1 MGETIVTP
9 LALQIRQ
16 VTESLDVTQGKLTM
30 GFRTGGITMA
40 DSRYPALILC
50 NALFGGTTTAK
61 LFLNV
66 RERLS
71 LCYYAS
77 SSLDRYKGVMLVSS
91 GVEFA
96 DKQRA
101 EDEILAQLEA
111 CRRGEFEPWEVD
123 GARSYT
129 ASSLM
134 TIPDS
139 QSRQEDWWMSQTAAG
154 LAQSPQ
160 ELAQAVKDVA
170 LEDAV
175 AVAKGLSLDTV
186 YFLKGA
192 EG

>member
-1 MGETIVTP
+1 
-9 LALQIRQ
+9 
-16 VTESLDVTQGKLTM
+16 
-30 GFRTGGITMA
+30 MA